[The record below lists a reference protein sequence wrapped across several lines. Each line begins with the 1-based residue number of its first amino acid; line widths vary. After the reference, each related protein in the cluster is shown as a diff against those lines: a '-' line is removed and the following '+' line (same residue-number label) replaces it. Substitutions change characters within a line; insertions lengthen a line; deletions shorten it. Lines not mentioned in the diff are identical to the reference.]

1 MCIYNYIY
9 IYLLHIHKY
18 TKSRKPRTYGG
29 NIIYNILPLSAAV
42 VVHSSGL
49 RGAANH
55 GSSWHI
61 VAAKKKDVLGAS
73 SGREM
78 KFMITIH
85 PYFFANIIT
94 ILLSYM
100 PVNHT
105 SILVVICQ
113 SSPMIC
119 LICLPAIHPPNHHY
133 RHYRP
138 IRFLFLVA
146 KQSWGRYPPISPGCN
161 GKAMVSLGH

>member
-1 MCIYNYIY
+1 MEETSSITSFHYQ
-9 IYLLHIHKY
+9 LQLSY
-18 TKSRKPRTYGG
+18 T
-29 NIIYNILPLSAAV
+29 V
-42 VVHSSGL
+42 VVSEVQPTTVP
-49 RGAANH
+49 RGT
-55 GSSWHI
+55 SWQQ
-61 VAAKKKDVLGAS
+61 KKKDVLGAS

-119 LICLPAIHPPNHHY
+119 LTCLPAIHPPNHHY